1 MGLPASYADREPGSL
16 SGGERQ
22 RVAIARAI
30 AVEPAPLICDEP
42 VAALDVSAQ
51 AQVLELLRE
60 IRRAS
65 GMSMLFITHDLSVVR
80 QMTDRVLVLY
90 RGDIVE
96 VGDTAAVLDTP
107 QHAYTRRLLNAVPDI
122 EQRPLDSSR

>member
-22 RVAIARAI
+22 RVAITRAI

-65 GMSMLFITHDLSVVR
+65 DMSMLFITHDLSVVR
-80 QMTDRVLVLY
+80 QMTDRVLVLH

-96 VGDTAAVLDTP
+96 VGDTATVLDTP
-107 QHAYTRRLLNAVPDI
+107 QHAYTRRLLNAVPGI